1 MRHNK
6 DRFEGKLN
14 KHSLRGLVLP
24 RSTAKLHLDTLK

>member
-6 DRFEGKLN
+6 FRFEEKLN

-24 RSTAKLHLDTLK
+24 KSTAKLHLDILK